1 MLNAGFQYLEQRD
14 KNDNIVKAGV
24 AGKETAFATGDNNGI
39 YDVIAENFRWLYDNR
54 GSGTGESA
62 GSGSGTPGKDGESAY
77 AIAVR
82 RGFTG
87 SESAWLSSLKGEKG
101 DKGDTGAPGKD
112 GKDGKDAVG
121 KSVYDVARENGFT
134 GTEKEFLETL
144 KGADGKNG
152 TNGKP
157 GKDGTNGADG
167 KDGKNGLSAYEIA
180 VKNGYNSSEVNWLA
194 TLKGADGVNGKDGK
208 DGTNGVDGSPGKA
221 ATLQIGKV
229 VFSNE
234 NEFKVENVGT
244 PTDAVLDI
252 VMPSYSSI
260 KQGAPGKSA
269 YEAAVA
275 MGFSGT
281 EKDWLYTLKGEDGK
295 SAYEIAVDNG
305 FKGDEKGWLSSL
317 RGFDGTSARVKVGD
331 VKIGD
336 KVAVE
341 NVGTDLDAIL
351 NFTFPSSMGSTGEGA
366 QGKDGRSAYEVA
378 LDNGFSGTVQEWL
391 LSLKG
396 ADGKNGK
403 NGEAGKSAYEIAV
416 KNGFSGTEASWL
428 YALKGEDG
436 MNGLPGENGK
446 DGAPGKD
453 GEKGADGKAATIKVG
468 KVSYGS
474 TPRVVNVG
482 TETDAVLDFT
492 LPVTDTGSGT
502 GTGTPGKDG
511 RSAYEI
517 ALDNGF
523 VGSESAWLESLKGKD
538 GAQGEQGPKGE
549 RGEQGLPG
557 EKGAD
562 GAQGKDGEKGADGKA
577 ATVKIGT
584 VTEGDTPSVTNSG
597 TETDAVLNFV
607 LPKGSSSP
615 SSGSSSGT
623 SVQKSTFTFTIP
635 ASGWKDKEA
644 VVSHES
650 IKADSVMFLGLPND
664 TTIDVY
670 KQVAQACISCVYQED
685 GYITLRAM
693 QQAPTVDVTFEMVVI

>member
-14 KNDNIVKAGV
+14 KDNNIVKAGV
-24 AGKETAFATGDNNGI
+24 AGKETAFATGDNSGL
-39 YDVIAENFRWLYDNR
+39 YDVIAENLRWLYDNR
-54 GSGTGESA
+54 GSSGGSESEG
-62 GSGSGTPGKDGESAY
+62 GSGSVGANGKDGESAY

-82 RGFTG
+82 RGFVG
-87 SESAWLSSLKGEKG
+87 SESQWLASLKGDKGEKG
-101 DKGDTGAPGKD
+101 DTGEQGPA

-121 KSVYDVARENGFT
+121 KSVYDLALENGFV
-134 GTEKEFLETL
+134 GSEADFLESL
-144 KGADGKNG
+144 KGQDGANGKNG

-157 GKDGTNGADG
+157 GTNGTNGKDG
-167 KDGKNGLSAYEIA
+167 KDGVNGLSAYEVA

-194 TLKGADGVNGKDGK
+194 SLKGKDGINGKDGK
-208 DGTNGVDGSPGKA
+208 DGVNGANGIDGKPC
-221 ATLQIGKV
+221 T
-229 VFSNE
+229 FSVGRVAFSDK
-234 NEFKVENVGT
+234 NEFKVTNSGT
-244 PTDAVLDI
+244 ESEVILDI

-269 YEAAVA
+269 YEIAQEF
-275 MGFSGT
+275 GYNGT
-281 EKDWLYTLKGEDGK
+281 EKEWLTALKGEGGL
-295 SAYEIAVDNG
+295 SAYEVAVENG
-305 FKGDEKGWLSSL
+305 YEGSESAWLQSL
-317 RGFDGTSARVKVGD
+317 RGFDGTSARIKIGTVSVGD
-331 VKIGD
+331 KL
-336 KVAVE
+336 AVE

-351 NFTFPSSMGSTGEGA
+351 NFTFPASIESGAGTGA
-366 QGKDGRSAYEVA
+366 QGKDGRSAYEIA
-378 LDNGFSGTVQEWL
+378 KDNGFEGTVQEWL
-391 LSLKG
+391 ESLKG
-396 ADGKNGK
+396 KDGERGLDGKQG
-403 NGEAGKSAYEIAV
+403 A
-416 KNGFSGTEASWL
+416 
-428 YALKGEDG
+428 
-436 MNGLPGENGK
+436 

-453 GEKGADGKAATIKVG
+453 GANGADGKAATIKVG
-468 KVSYGS
+468 RVTTGS
-474 TPRVVNVG
+474 VPRVVNVG
-482 TETDAVLDFT
+482 TESEAIFDFT
-492 LPVTDTGSGT
+492 LPVTDTGSDG
-502 GTGTPGKDG
+502 GAGTPGKDG

-523 VGSESAWLESLKGKD
+523 VGSEAAWLESLKGKD

-549 RGEQGLPG
+549 RGEQGIPG

-693 QQAPTVDVTFEMVVI
+693 QQAPTADVTFEMVVI

>member
-14 KNDNIVKAGV
+14 KDDNIVKAGV
-24 AGKETAFATGDNNGI
+24 AGKETAFATGDNNGL
-39 YDVIAENFRWLYDNR
+39 YDVIAEDLRWLYENR
-54 GSGTGESA
+54 GSGTGEST
-62 GSGSGTPGKDGESAY
+62 GGGSGTPGKDGESAY

-87 SESAWLSSLKGEKG
+87 SESAWLASLKGEKG

-112 GKDGKDAVG
+112 GKDGRDAVG
-121 KSVYDVARENGFT
+121 KSVYDVAKENGFA
-134 GTEKEFLETL
+134 GTEKEFLESL

-157 GKDGTNGADG
+157 GKDGSDGAPG

-194 TLKGADGVNGKDGK
+194 SLKGTDGKNGKDGK
-208 DGTNGVDGSPGKA
+208 DGSNGVDGSPGKS
-221 ATLQIGKV
+221 ATFQIGKV

-244 PTDAVLDI
+244 PTDVVLDI

-269 YEAAVA
+269 YESAVSL
-275 MGFSGT
+275 GFSGT

-295 SAYEIAVDNG
+295 SAYDIAVDNG

-317 RGFDGTSARVKVGD
+317 RGYDGTSARIKVGD

-351 NFTFPSSMGSTGEGA
+351 NFTFTSSMGSTGEGA

-391 LSLKG
+391 TSLKG
-396 ADGKNGK
+396 ADGKNGTD
-403 NGEAGKSAYEIAV
+403 GKSAYEIAV
-416 KNGFSGTEASWL
+416 KNGFSGTESSWL
-428 YALKGEDG
+428 YSLKGEDG

-468 KVSYGS
+468 KVSTGS
-474 TPRVVNVG
+474 APRVVNVG
-482 TETDAVLDFT
+482 TENDAVLDFT

-538 GAQGEQGPKGE
+538 GAQGPKGDTGE
-549 RGEQGLPG
+549 RGLSG

-562 GAQGKDGEKGADGKA
+562 GAPGKDGEKGADGKA

-607 LPKGSSSP
+607 LPKGSSSQ
-615 SSGSSSGT
+615 SGSSSGGA
-623 SVQKSTFTFTIP
+623 SVQKSTIKVTIP
-635 ASGWKDKEA
+635 ASGWADKEA
-644 VVSHES
+644 SVNNEV
-650 IKADSVMFLGLPND
+650 IKADSVIFLGLPND
-664 TTIDVY
+664 TTIEVY
-670 KQVAQACISCVYQED
+670 KQVAQACISCVWQED

-693 QQAPTVDVTFEMVVI
+693 QQAPTMDITFELVVM